1 MAGINL
7 NKKLWRIPQQ
17 GMVRGVCAGI
27 ANYFDVPVKLVR
39 ILVVLSIFFG
49 LALFTLLLTSFCHL
63 RLIQCRTTWPLVSSY
78 LPAANCWM
86 KSTVNWRQVKRVYA
100 RWNVMSLPIL
110 SRYVAVSV
118 NCEESYEYSLAT
130 GRAKG
135 KACFKLAGKLVLL
148 TALRYGPAGVAGW
161 AIKSVA
167 RRPLKMLLAVAL
179 EPLLSR
185 AANKLAQR
193 YKR

>member
-49 LALFTLLLTSFCHL
+49 LALFTLVAYIILSFAL
-63 RLIQCRTTWPLVSSY
+63 DLMPANMATGQQ
-78 LPAANCWM
+78 LPSAANCWM
-86 KSTVNWRQVKRVYA
+86 KSTVNWRQVKRVFTRDGTLCHFRYF
-100 RWNVMSLPIL
+100 

-118 NCEESYEYSLAT
+118 NCESYEYSLAT

-135 KACFKLAGKLVLL
+135 KAWFQISRQAGTSYR
-148 TALRYGPAGVAGW
+148 TALWPGGCSGLGDKISCSPTAENVAGCG
-161 AIKSVA
+161 AGTAVKSGC
-167 RRPLKMLLAVAL
+167 
-179 EPLLSR
+179 
-185 AANKLAQR
+185 
-193 YKR
+193 

>member
-1 MAGINL
+1 
-7 NKKLWRIPQQ
+7 
-17 GMVRGVCAGI
+17 
-27 ANYFDVPVKLVR
+27 
-39 ILVVLSIFFG
+39 
-49 LALFTLLLTSFCHL
+49 
-63 RLIQCRTTWPLVSSY
+63 
-78 LPAANCWM
+78 
-86 KSTVNWRQVKRVYA
+86 
-100 RWNVMSLPIL
+100 MSLPIL

-135 KACFKLAGKLVLL
+135 EAWFQIS
-148 TALRYGPAGVAGW
+148 RQAGVAGW

>member
-1 MAGINL
+1 MPL
-7 NKKLWRIPQQ
+7 
-17 GMVRGVCAGI
+17 
-27 ANYFDVPVKLVR
+27 DT
-39 ILVVLSIFFG
+39 
-49 LALFTLLLTSFCHL
+49 FTLRSRFPSTVRKVILAGDRRKGGS
-63 RLIQCRTTWPLVSSY
+63 LVS
-78 LPAANCWM
+78 
-86 KSTVNWRQVKRVYA
+86 Q
-100 RWNVMSLPIL
+100 I
-110 SRYVAVSV
+110 
-118 NCEESYEYSLAT
+118 
-130 GRAKG
+130 GQ
-135 KACFKLAGKLVLL
+135 LVLL

>member
-49 LALFTLLLTSFCHL
+49 LALFTLVAYIILSFAL
-63 RLIQCRTTWPLVSSY
+63 DPMPDNMAFGEQL

-100 RWNVMSLPIL
+100 RWNVMSLPTL
-110 SRYVAVSV
+110 SRCVAVSV

-135 KACFKLAGKLVLL
+135 KAWFQISRQAGTSYR
-148 TALRYGPAGVAGW
+148 TALWPGGCGGLGDKISCSPTAENVAGCG
-161 AIKSVA
+161 AGTAVKSGC
-167 RRPLKMLLAVAL
+167 
-179 EPLLSR
+179 
-185 AANKLAQR
+185 Q
-193 YKR
+193 

>member
-1 MAGINL
+1 MYRQNWCVSWWCCRFSSV
-7 NKKLWRIPQQ
+7 WRCFPW
-17 GMVRGVCAGI
+17 
-27 ANYFDVPVKLVR
+27 
-39 ILVVLSIFFG
+39 
-49 LALFTLLLTSFCHL
+49 LLTSFCHL

-135 KACFKLAGKLVLL
+135 EAWFQISRQAGTSYR
-148 TALRYGPAGVAGW
+148 TALWPGGCGGLGDKISCSPTAENVAGCG
-161 AIKSVA
+161 AGTAVKSGC
-167 RRPLKMLLAVAL
+167 
-179 EPLLSR
+179 
-185 AANKLAQR
+185 Q
-193 YKR
+193 

>member
-49 LALFTLLLTSFCHL
+49 LALFTLVAY
-63 RLIQCRTTWPLVSSY
+63 I
-78 LPAANCWM
+78 
-86 KSTVNWRQVKRVYA
+86 
-100 RWNVMSLPIL
+100 IL
-110 SRYVAVSV
+110 SFALDPMPDNMAFGEQLPSSSELLDEVDRELAASETRLREMERYVTSD

-135 KACFKLAGKLVLL
+135 KAWFQISRQAGTSYR
-148 TALRYGPAGVAGW
+148 TALWPGGCGGLGDKISCSPTAENVAGCG
-161 AIKSVA
+161 AGTAVKSGC
-167 RRPLKMLLAVAL
+167 
-179 EPLLSR
+179 
-185 AANKLAQR
+185 
-193 YKR
+193 

>member
-1 MAGINL
+1 
-7 NKKLWRIPQQ
+7 
-17 GMVRGVCAGI
+17 
-27 ANYFDVPVKLVR
+27 
-39 ILVVLSIFFG
+39 
-49 LALFTLLLTSFCHL
+49 
-63 RLIQCRTTWPLVSSY
+63 
-78 LPAANCWM
+78 
-86 KSTVNWRQVKRVYA
+86 
-100 RWNVMSLPIL
+100 MSLPIL

-135 KACFKLAGKLVLL
+135 EAWVQTLAGKLVLL

>member
-49 LALFTLLLTSFCHL
+49 LALFTLVAYIILSFALDPMPDNMAFGEQLPSSSELLDEVDREL
-63 RLIQCRTTWPLVSSY
+63 AAKERL
-78 LPAANCWM
+78 N
-86 KSTVNWRQVKRVYA
+86 
-100 RWNVMSLPIL
+100 MSLPTL
-110 SRYVAVSV
+110 SRCVAVSV

-135 KACFKLAGKLVLL
+135 EAWVQISRQAGTSYR
-148 TALRYGPAGVAGW
+148 TALWPGGCGGLGDKISCSPTAENVAGCG
-161 AIKSVA
+161 AGTAVKSGC
-167 RRPLKMLLAVAL
+167 
-179 EPLLSR
+179 
-185 AANKLAQR
+185 Q
-193 YKR
+193 

>member
-1 MAGINL
+1 
-7 NKKLWRIPQQ
+7 
-17 GMVRGVCAGI
+17 
-27 ANYFDVPVKLVR
+27 
-39 ILVVLSIFFG
+39 
-49 LALFTLLLTSFCHL
+49 
-63 RLIQCRTTWPLVSSY
+63 
-78 LPAANCWM
+78 
-86 KSTVNWRQVKRVYA
+86 
-100 RWNVMSLPIL
+100 MSLPIL
-110 SRYVAVSV
+110 SCYVAVSV

-135 KACFKLAGKLVLL
+135 EAWFQISRQAGTS

>member
-39 ILVVLSIFFG
+39 ILVVLS
-49 LALFTLLLTSFCHL
+49 
-63 RLIQCRTTWPLVSSY
+63 
-78 LPAANCWM
+78 
-86 KSTVNWRQVKRVYA
+86 TVNWRQVKRVYA
-100 RWNVMSLPIL
+100 RWNVMSLPTL
-110 SRYVAVSV
+110 SRCVAVSV

-135 KACFKLAGKLVLL
+135 EAWVQISRQAGTSYR
-148 TALRYGPAGVAGW
+148 TALWPGGCGGLGDKISCSPTAENVAGCG
-161 AIKSVA
+161 AGTAVKSGC
-167 RRPLKMLLAVAL
+167 
-179 EPLLSR
+179 
-185 AANKLAQR
+185 Q
-193 YKR
+193 

>member
-1 MAGINL
+1 
-7 NKKLWRIPQQ
+7 
-17 GMVRGVCAGI
+17 
-27 ANYFDVPVKLVR
+27 
-39 ILVVLSIFFG
+39 
-49 LALFTLLLTSFCHL
+49 
-63 RLIQCRTTWPLVSSY
+63 
-78 LPAANCWM
+78 
-86 KSTVNWRQVKRVYA
+86 
-100 RWNVMSLPIL
+100 MSLPIL

-135 KACFKLAGKLVLL
+135 KAWFQISRQAGTSYR
-148 TALRYGPAGVAGW
+148 TALWPGG

>member
-1 MAGINL
+1 
-7 NKKLWRIPQQ
+7 
-17 GMVRGVCAGI
+17 
-27 ANYFDVPVKLVR
+27 
-39 ILVVLSIFFG
+39 
-49 LALFTLLLTSFCHL
+49 
-63 RLIQCRTTWPLVSSY
+63 
-78 LPAANCWM
+78 
-86 KSTVNWRQVKRVYA
+86 
-100 RWNVMSLPIL
+100 MSLPIL

-130 GRAKG
+130 GQAKG
-135 KACFKLAGKLVLL
+135 EARFQISRQAGTS
-148 TALRYGPAGVAGW
+148 TALRYGLAGVAGW